1 LIIGGA
7 NRLIIAGCLAVT
19 MKEQDI
25 GVLLVAEIKT
35 IGNGNGLVN
44 GNGVSN
50 DVSCRRYFKEVFS
63 RVKDKL

>member
-1 LIIGGA
+1 
-7 NRLIIAGCLAVT
+7 

-25 GVLLVAEIKT
+25 RMLLVAEIEA

-50 DVSCRRYFKEVFS
+50 DISCRYFNEVFS
-63 RVKDKL
+63 RVKDKLQNFRLV